1 MSELGVESISLG
13 ILASHGG
20 TNLQA
25 IIDACETGSIDAHVA
40 VVVSNNSKSY
50 SLQRARSSG
59 IPAFHLS
66 SQTHS
71 KKRDLDL
78 AIAGILKKY
87 KVDLIILAGYMKRI
101 GPIVLK
107 AFHNRVIN
115 SHPALLP
122 KYGGKGMYGM
132 RVHEAIITNKEKES
146 GITIHFVNEHYD
158 EGEHIF
164 QAKTIIET
172 HDSPESLASKINELE
187 HHHFPLVIEK
197 LLQKDS

>member
-1 MSELGVESISLG
+1 MSDQPTNYNVRKIV
-13 ILASHGG
+13 IFASGSG
-20 TNLQA
+20 SNTEN
-25 IIDACETGSIDAHVA
+25 IIRHFE
-40 VVVSNNSKSY
+40 NSKNIKVAAVFSNKRNARV
-50 SLQRARSSG
+50 LRRAY
-59 IPAFHLS
+59 
-66 SQTHS
+66 
-71 KKRDLDL
+71 DLDVQAL
-78 AIAGILKKY
+78 YFDRDAFYHSNDVLHVLK
-87 KVDLIILAGYMKRI
+87 DIDPHLIVLAGFLWMVPKNIIENFPNRI
-101 GPIVLK
+101 
-107 AFHNRVIN
+107 IN
-115 SHPALLP
+115 VHPALLP
-122 KYGGKGMYGM
+122 NYGGKGMYGM

>member
-1 MSELGVESISLG
+1 MSDQPTNYNVRKIV
-13 ILASHGG
+13 IFASGSG
-20 TNLQA
+20 SNTEN
-25 IIDACETGSIDAHVA
+25 IIRHFE
-40 VVVSNNSKSY
+40 NSKNIKVAAVFSNKRNARV
-50 SLQRARSSG
+50 LRRAY
-59 IPAFHLS
+59 
-66 SQTHS
+66 
-71 KKRDLDL
+71 DLDVQAL
-78 AIAGILKKY
+78 YFDRDAFYHSNDVLHVLKDIDP
-87 KVDLIILAGYMKRI
+87 DLIVLAGFLWMGPKNIIENFPNRI
-101 GPIVLK
+101 
-107 AFHNRVIN
+107 IN
-115 SHPALLP
+115 VHPALLP
-122 KYGGKGMYGM
+122 NYGGKGMYGM

>member
-1 MSELGVESISLG
+1 MNDQPTNYNVRKIV
-13 ILASHGG
+13 IFASGSG
-20 TNLQA
+20 SNTEN
-25 IIDACETGSIDAHVA
+25 IIRHFE
-40 VVVSNNSKSY
+40 NSKNIKVAAVFSNKRNARV
-50 SLQRARSSG
+50 LRRAY
-59 IPAFHLS
+59 
-66 SQTHS
+66 
-71 KKRDLDL
+71 DLDVQAL
-78 AIAGILKKY
+78 YFDRDAFYHSNDVLHVLKDIDP
-87 KVDLIILAGYMKRI
+87 DLIVLAGFLWMVPKNIIENFPNRI
-101 GPIVLK
+101 
-107 AFHNRVIN
+107 IN
-115 SHPALLP
+115 VHPALLP
-122 KYGGKGMYGM
+122 NYGGKGMYGM

>member
-1 MSELGVESISLG
+1 MSDQLNNNNVRKIV
-13 ILASHGG
+13 IFASGSG
-20 TNLQA
+20 SNTEN
-25 IIDACETGSIDAHVA
+25 IIRYFENSENIKVA
-40 VVVSNNSKSY
+40 AVFSNKRNARV
-50 SLQRARSSG
+50 LRRAY
-59 IPAFHLS
+59 
-66 SQTHS
+66 
-71 KKRDLDL
+71 DLDVQAL
-78 AIAGILKKY
+78 HFDRDSFYHSNDVLHVLKDIDP
-87 KVDLIILAGYMKRI
+87 DLIILAGFLWMVPKNIIENFPNRI
-101 GPIVLK
+101 
-107 AFHNRVIN
+107 IN
-115 SHPALLP
+115 VHPALLP
-122 KYGGKGMYGM
+122 NYGGKGMYGM

>member
-1 MSELGVESISLG
+1 MSDQPKNNNVRKIV
-13 ILASHGG
+13 IFASGSG
-20 TNLQA
+20 SNTEN
-25 IIDACETGSIDAHVA
+25 IIRYFENSENIKVVA
-40 VVVSNNSKSY
+40 VFSNKRNARV
-50 SLQRARSSG
+50 LRRAY
-59 IPAFHLS
+59 
-66 SQTHS
+66 
-71 KKRDLDL
+71 DLDVQAL
-78 AIAGILKKY
+78 HFDRDSFYHSNDVLHVLKDIDP
-87 KVDLIILAGYMKRI
+87 DLIILAGFLWMVPKNIIENFPNRI
-101 GPIVLK
+101 
-107 AFHNRVIN
+107 IN
-115 SHPALLP
+115 VHPALLP
-122 KYGGKGMYGM
+122 NYGGKGMYGM

>member
-1 MSELGVESISLG
+1 LSDQPTNYNVRKIV
-13 ILASHGG
+13 IFASGSG
-20 TNLQA
+20 SNTEN
-25 IIDACETGSIDAHVA
+25 IIRHFE
-40 VVVSNNSKSY
+40 NSKNIKVAAVFSNKRNARV
-50 SLQRARSSG
+50 LRRAY
-59 IPAFHLS
+59 
-66 SQTHS
+66 
-71 KKRDLDL
+71 DLDVQAL
-78 AIAGILKKY
+78 YFDRDAFYHSNDVLHVLKDIDP
-87 KVDLIILAGYMKRI
+87 DLIVLAGFLWMVPKNIIENFPNRI
-101 GPIVLK
+101 
-107 AFHNRVIN
+107 IN
-115 SHPALLP
+115 VHPALLP
-122 KYGGKGMYGM
+122 NYGGKGMYGM

>member
-1 MSELGVESISLG
+1 MSDQPTNYNVRKIV
-13 ILASHGG
+13 IFASGSG
-20 TNLQA
+20 SNTEN
-25 IIDACETGSIDAHVA
+25 IIRYFENSENIKVVA
-40 VVVSNNSKSY
+40 VFSNKRNARV
-50 SLQRARSSG
+50 LRRAY
-59 IPAFHLS
+59 
-66 SQTHS
+66 
-71 KKRDLDL
+71 DLDVQAL
-78 AIAGILKKY
+78 YFDRDAFYHSNDVLHVLKDIDP
-87 KVDLIILAGYMKRI
+87 DLIVLAGFLWMVPKNIIENFPNRI
-101 GPIVLK
+101 
-107 AFHNRVIN
+107 IN
-115 SHPALLP
+115 VHPALLP
-122 KYGGKGMYGM
+122 NYGGKGMYGM

>member
-1 MSELGVESISLG
+1 LSDQLNNNNVRKIVIFASGSGSNTENIIRYFENSENIK
-13 ILASHGG
+13 
-20 TNLQA
+20 
-25 IIDACETGSIDAHVA
+25 VA
-40 VVVSNNSKSY
+40 AVFSNKRNARV
-50 SLQRARSSG
+50 LRRAY
-59 IPAFHLS
+59 
-66 SQTHS
+66 
-71 KKRDLDL
+71 DLDVQAL
-78 AIAGILKKY
+78 HFDRDSFYHSNDVLHVLKDIDP
-87 KVDLIILAGYMKRI
+87 DLIILAGFLWMVPKNIIENFPNRI
-101 GPIVLK
+101 
-107 AFHNRVIN
+107 IN
-115 SHPALLP
+115 VHPALLP
-122 KYGGKGMYGM
+122 NYGGKGMYGM

>member
-1 MSELGVESISLG
+1 MSDQPTNYNVRKIV
-13 ILASHGG
+13 IFASGSG
-20 TNLQA
+20 SNTEN
-25 IIDACETGSIDAHVA
+25 IIRHFE
-40 VVVSNNSKSY
+40 NSKNIKVAAVFSNKRNARV
-50 SLQRARSSG
+50 LRRAY
-59 IPAFHLS
+59 
-66 SQTHS
+66 
-71 KKRDLDL
+71 DLDVQAL
-78 AIAGILKKY
+78 YFDRDAFYHSNDVLHVLKDIDP
-87 KVDLIILAGYMKRI
+87 DLIVLAGFLWMVPKNIIENFPNRI
-101 GPIVLK
+101 
-107 AFHNRVIN
+107 IN
-115 SHPALLP
+115 VHHALLP
-122 KYGGKGMYGM
+122 NYGGKGMYGM

>member
-1 MSELGVESISLG
+1 MSDQPTNYNVRKIV
-13 ILASHGG
+13 IFASGSG
-20 TNLQA
+20 SNTEN
-25 IIDACETGSIDAHVA
+25 IIRHFE
-40 VVVSNNSKSY
+40 NSKNIKVAAVFSNKRNARV
-50 SLQRARSSG
+50 LRRAY
-59 IPAFHLS
+59 
-66 SQTHS
+66 
-71 KKRDLDL
+71 DLDVQAL
-78 AIAGILKKY
+78 YFDRDAFYHSNDVLHVLKDIDP
-87 KVDLIILAGYMKRI
+87 DLIVLAGFLWMVPKNIIENFPNRI
-101 GPIVLK
+101 
-107 AFHNRVIN
+107 IN
-115 SHPALLP
+115 VHPALLP
-122 KYGGKGMYGM
+122 NYGGKGMYGM

>member
-1 MSELGVESISLG
+1 LNDQPTNYNVRKIV
-13 ILASHGG
+13 IFASGSG
-20 TNLQA
+20 SNTEN
-25 IIDACETGSIDAHVA
+25 IIRHFE
-40 VVVSNNSKSY
+40 NSKNIKVAAVFSNKRNARV
-50 SLQRARSSG
+50 LRRAY
-59 IPAFHLS
+59 
-66 SQTHS
+66 
-71 KKRDLDL
+71 DLDVQAL
-78 AIAGILKKY
+78 YFDRDAFYHSNDVLHVLKDIDP
-87 KVDLIILAGYMKRI
+87 DLIVLAGFLWMVPKNIIENFPNRI
-101 GPIVLK
+101 
-107 AFHNRVIN
+107 IN
-115 SHPALLP
+115 VHPALLP
-122 KYGGKGMYGM
+122 NYGGKGMYGM